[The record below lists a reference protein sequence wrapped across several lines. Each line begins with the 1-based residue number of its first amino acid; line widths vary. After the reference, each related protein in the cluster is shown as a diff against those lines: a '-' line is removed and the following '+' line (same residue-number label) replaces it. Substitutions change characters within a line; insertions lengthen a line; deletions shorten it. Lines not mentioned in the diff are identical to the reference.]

1 MSAVH
6 QTGLDVPSSVCLRGC
21 CWRVSLL
28 AAAPLQDMSSRFPD
42 GLPLLDPVNDMGV
55 NDPAVVAAI
64 QQMSDLEQQL
74 AKNPGQRGT
83 LV

>member
-1 MSAVH
+1 
-6 QTGLDVPSSVCLRGC
+6 
-21 CWRVSLL
+21 
-28 AAAPLQDMSSRFPD
+28 MSSRFPD